1 MIKKF
6 LFEGKIPLFKELK
19 LVLFL
24 LSFTALLVF
33 LIPKEFKT
41 FGEIGWGLLIF
52 IVYIR
57 PLSDVFPKIGLLK
70 TLTMLRKEAGIL
82 CGSFIL
88 AHSVGFFLRKGL
100 PFFSSLINPKFWDF
114 TGLFGWGMVGFI
126 ATFLVILTSNNYAIK
141 KLKKY
146 WKPIQRLTYLIF
158 LVSAIHIGFASDHWV
173 KMGLILGGF
182 IVLWILAYRKVMI
195 WK

>member
-1 MIKKF
+1 MIKKL
-6 LFEGKIPLFKELK
+6 LFQGKIPLFKELK

-24 LSFTALLVF
+24 LSFSALLVF
-33 LIPKEFKT
+33 LMPKEFKT
-41 FGEIGWGLLIF
+41 FGEIGWYTLIF

-57 PLSDVFPKIGLLK
+57 PLSDVLPKIGLLK
-70 TLTMLRKEAGIL
+70 SLSTLRKEVGIL

-88 AHSVGFFLRKGL
+88 AHGIGFFLKKDLSIFG
-100 PFFSSLINPKFWDF
+100 SLINPKFWDF

-126 ATFLVILTSNNYAIK
+126 ATFLVMLTSNNYALK

-158 LVSAIHIGFASDHWV
+158 LVSAIHIAFAGDHWV
-173 KMGLILGGF
+173 ENGLIIGGF
-182 IVLWILAYRKVMI
+182 VVLWLLAYRKVVI